1 MNLDNLIAIDQLV
14 GYPQRDLAFDL
25 SAPGGCIRG
34 FSITSHTVGMT
45 DGSQPARRD
54 LHRRRSVVV
63 PERYHASIPDR
74 RHIALSFSVKRICVV
89 HTSPLSGRQQ
99 FSM

>member
-1 MNLDNLIAIDQLV
+1 MYESEAGSGSVHDGEMQTLMNLDNLIAIDQLV

-45 DGSQPARRD
+45 DGCTTRP
-54 LHRRRSVVV
+54 
-63 PERYHASIPDR
+63 P
-74 RHIALSFSVKRICVV
+74 
-89 HTSPLSGRQQ
+89 
-99 FSM
+99 